1 MPCFSLNYVVLVVL
15 CPLPSI
21 EDLKEKY
28 KSNGRPLS
36 TVVVG
41 GLKVN
46 FKGVNFKPDTRALQI
61 SCYRITATWW
71 NFMKLVLNRYNPVV
85 FMHVKFH

>member
-1 MPCFSLNYVVLVVL
+1 MPCFSLNHVVLVVL

-21 EDLKEKY
+21 EDLKEKC

-41 GLKVN
+41 GLEVN
-46 FKGVNFKPDTRALQI
+46 FKGVNFKPDTHALP
-61 SCYRITATWW
+61 SFFYRITVTRL
-71 NFMKLVLNRYNPVV
+71 NFMKLILNLYNHVL

>member
-15 CPLPSI
+15 CPLSSI

-36 TVVVG
+36 RVVVG
-41 GLKVN
+41 GLK
-46 FKGVNFKPDTRALQI
+46 VNFKPDTRALQI
-61 SCYRITATWW
+61 SCYRITETRW